1 MPHNF
6 LSGLSYPVLGRYE
19 ESGEEGKKQ
28 LGRLR
33 TMRSP
38 RRPSRIATLVRINRR
53 RPLAHK
59 QWKHK
64 LNHAVFAA
72 ATYEIAFLQNDVTGM
87 QADVQPVM
95 ARADYPFLCRLRPLQ
110 QPVTQLH
117 KFCHQGSVSRP
128 AIVAASIS
136 VVNRIDVA
144 ISALHSKQY
153 FSLFPGSSNN
163 SNERP
168 QTLHCKVDGSSLP
181 LGPHNMELPPIGRS
195 SGFSLSAHNARET
208 LVQKS

>member
-28 LGRLR
+28 LGFLR
-33 TMRSP
+33 TTPSP

-117 KFCHQGSVSRP
+117 KFCHQRFGLAPSHRRGINFRGQQDRRSDIGTAFQTIFLAFSRK
-128 AIVAASIS
+128 
-136 VVNRIDVA
+136 
-144 ISALHSKQY
+144 L
-153 FSLFPGSSNN
+153 
-163 SNERP
+163 E
-168 QTLHCKVDGSSLP
+168 
-181 LGPHNMELPPIGRS
+181 
-195 SGFSLSAHNARET
+195 
-208 LVQKS
+208 

>member
-72 ATYEIAFLQNDVTGM
+72 APYEIAFLQNDVTGM
-87 QADVQPVM
+87 QADVP
-95 ARADYPFLCRLRPLQ
+95 ARDGQ
-110 QPVTQLH
+110 
-117 KFCHQGSVSRP
+117 SRP
-128 AIVAASIS
+128 
-136 VVNRIDVA
+136 
-144 ISALHSKQY
+144 
-153 FSLFPGSSNN
+153 SLSMPTAPSPTAGDSTA
-163 SNERP
+163 
-168 QTLHCKVDGSSLP
+168 QI
-181 LGPHNMELPPIGRS
+181 LPPEVRS
-195 SGFSLSAHNARET
+195 RAQPSSRHQFPWSTGST
-208 LVQKS
+208 